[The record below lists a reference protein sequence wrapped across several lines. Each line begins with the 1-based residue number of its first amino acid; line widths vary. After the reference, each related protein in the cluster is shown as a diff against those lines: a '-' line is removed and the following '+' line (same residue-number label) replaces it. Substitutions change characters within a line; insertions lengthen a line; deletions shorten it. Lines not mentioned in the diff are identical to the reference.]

1 MTQNQSNP
9 HDDELVKFLKT
20 YSPIAPPENKPC
32 EELVMRSI
40 ETNSV
45 FCSKGW
51 LRKGWLLSGTLIT
64 ALLIIGGYLWNVNN
78 SRSNPQFA
86 SDDVEKLEA
95 FMLETWHGSMGT
107 ESELNF
113 VTINE

>member
-1 MTQNQSNP
+1 MRQNSSNP
-9 HDDELVKFLKT
+9 HDEELVTFLKT
-20 YSPIAPPENKPC
+20 YSPISPHEMKPC

-40 ETNSV
+40 ETNSICV
-45 FCSKGW
+45 SKGW
-51 LRKGWLLSGTLIT
+51 FKKGWLLSGTLISG
-64 ALLIIGGYLWNVNN
+64 LLIIGGYLWNVN

-86 SDDVEKLEA
+86 FDDAEKLEA
-95 FMLETWHGSMGT
+95 FMVETWYGYMGV

>member
-9 HDDELVKFLKT
+9 QDEELVNFLKT
-20 YSPIAPPENKPC
+20 YSPTPPQKNKPC

-40 ETNSV
+40 ETNYINLSQT
-45 FCSKGW
+45 W
-51 LRKGWLLSGTLIT
+51 LKKGWLLTGTLIT
-64 ALLIIGGYLWNVNN
+64 TLLIIGGYFWNANP
-78 SRSNPQFA
+78 RSNSQFA

-95 FMLETWHGSMGT
+95 FMVETWHSSMGT

-113 VTINE
+113 VTNND